1 MQLKTYNISFD
12 DATYKRWKYL
22 NRMDGITLYKFNIY
36 DINNQQV
43 WVYAMMESQ
52 KLLMKD

>member
-1 MQLKTYNISFD
+1 MQLKTYDISFD

-22 NRMDGITLYKFNIY
+22 NLMDGTTLYKFNIY
-36 DINNQQV
+36 DINNKQV